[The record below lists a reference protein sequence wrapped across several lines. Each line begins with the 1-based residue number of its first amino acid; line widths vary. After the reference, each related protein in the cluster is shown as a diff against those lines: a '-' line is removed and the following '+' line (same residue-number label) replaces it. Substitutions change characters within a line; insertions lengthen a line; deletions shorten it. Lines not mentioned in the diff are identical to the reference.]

1 MELRYNSLA
10 GLVRAATESGRQISE
25 LVLADQAK
33 QMERDP
39 KLLFQEMDRR
49 LTVMD
54 EAADEGVQP
63 DLRSTSAL
71 TAVIR
76 SVAAFLRA
84 RWRARSPFQS

>member
-25 LVLADQAK
+25 LVLADQAE
-33 QMERDP
+33 QMEREP

-54 EAADEGVQP
+54 EAA
-63 DLRSTSAL
+63 TKAC
-71 TAVIR
+71 
-76 SVAAFLRA
+76 
-84 RWRARSPFQS
+84 SPICVPQAG